1 MIIKTNTHLTL
12 CKTSRMKRLFIY
24 MAFILAITSTA
35 QSQTSAAYKAEIKHF
50 DSLRIQALTATD
62 GWLNLAGLFWLHP
75 GENLLGSNS
84 DNTLVFK
91 HKNMPA
97 ILGKFLVKGT
107 TVSWQFDQ
115 KIKNSSADDL
125 ASLVCFD
132 ADTKTNKSFSYNQFT
147 WSIIKREDKIGVRFR
162 DLKNPALANFKGNKR
177 FAVNEKWNLPATLL
191 PPNPSGLFITNV
203 LGQTTSQDY
212 AGKIS
217 FEYEGKQYLLDAIS
231 EGPGDLFVVF
241 GDATNGINTYHT
253 GRFMY
258 VPRPDSNG
266 KTTIDF
272 NKAFNPPCAYTP
284 YATCPIPP
292 KQNILPFKV
301 TAGELSEKHK

>member
-1 MIIKTNTHLTL
+1 MIIKSNRRLTL
-12 CKTSRMKRLFIY
+12 RKISVMK
-24 MAFILAITSTA
+24 AFIAALLCLIVVSNKTLC
-35 QSQTSAAYKAEIKHF
+35 QTSAAYTASIKHF
-50 DSLRIQALTATD
+50 DSLRIKALTEED

-75 GENLLGSNS
+75 GENTFGSS
-84 DNTLVFK
+84 NTNAVVFK
-91 HKNMPA
+91 HKNMPQV
-97 ILGKFLVKGT
+97 LGKFIVAGNM
-107 TVSWQFDQ
+107 VSFEFDKAVT
-115 KIKNSSADDL
+115 KIPNDYAETII
-125 ASLVCFD
+125 CFD
-132 ADTKTNKSFSYNQFT
+132 ADKKLNTPITYQQFK

-162 DLKNPALANFKGNKR
+162 DLKNPALYTFKGNKR
-177 FAVNEKWNLPATLL
+177 FSIHESWNLPAKLL
-191 PPNPSGLFITNV
+191 PPNPSGLFVTNM

-217 FEYEGKQYLLDAIS
+217 FGYQGKNYVLDAIN

-253 GRFMY
+253 GRFIY
-258 VPRPDSNG
+258 VPRPDTNG
-266 KTTIDF
+266 NTFIDF
-272 NKAFNPPCAYTP
+272 NKAFNPPCAYSP

>member
-1 MIIKTNTHLTL
+1 MKFFLISLLCLTL
-12 CKTSRMKRLFIY
+12 VRTN
-24 MAFILAITSTA
+24 AEGQTA
-35 QSQTSAAYKAEIKHF
+35 ASYTASIKHF
-50 DSLRIQALTATD
+50 DTLRINALTD
-62 GWLNLAGLFWLHP
+62 KNGWLNLAGLYWLKP
-75 GENLLGSNS
+75 GDNSFGSAPSNQ
-84 DNTLVFK
+84 LVFK
-91 HKNMPA
+91 HKNMPVV
-97 ILGKFLVKGT
+97 LGKFKVAGTRVSFEFDKAVTKFPNDYSEELVL
-107 TVSWQFDQ
+107 FDP
-115 KIKNSSADDL
+115 
-125 ASLVCFD
+125 
-132 ADTKTNKSFSYNQFT
+132 TNKTDTSVHFNQFM
-147 WSIIKREDKIGVRFR
+147 WSVIIREDKIGVRFR
-162 DLKNPALANFKGNKR
+162 DLKNPALAAFKGNKR
-177 FAVNEKWNLPATLL
+177 FAINQTWNLPAKLL

-203 LGQTTSQDY
+203 LGQTTAEDY

-217 FEYEGKQYLLDAIS
+217 FEYQGKNYVLDAIS

-266 KTTIDF
+266 NTFIDF

-301 TAGELSEKHK
+301 TAGELSDKHK

>member
-1 MIIKTNTHLTL
+1 MKAFQVGLLCLLVINT
-12 CKTSRMKRLFIY
+12 KIY
-24 MAFILAITSTA
+24 
-35 QSQTSAAYKAEIKHF
+35 SQTSSAYIASIKHF
-50 DSLRIQALTATD
+50 DSLRIKALTEED

-75 GENLLGSNS
+75 GENSFGSSNI
-84 DNTLVFK
+84 NAVVFK
-91 HKNMPA
+91 HKNMPQE
-97 ILGKFLVKGT
+97 LGKFIVAGN
-107 TVSWQFDQ
+107 TVSFEFD
-115 KIKNSSADDL
+115 KAVTKFPNDYAEGV
-125 ASLVCFD
+125 VCFD
-132 ADTKTNKSFSYNQFT
+132 TDKKINKPIYYNQFK

-162 DLKNPALANFKGNKR
+162 DLKNPALTNFKGNKR
-177 FAVNEKWNLPATLL
+177 FAIDQKWALAATLL

-203 LGQTTSQDY
+203 LGQTTAQDY

-241 GDATNGINTYHT
+241 GDATNGSTTYHT
-253 GRFMY
+253 GRFIY

-266 KTTIDF
+266 NTIIDF

-292 KQNILPFKV
+292 KQNILPFKI